1 MFTRSLS
8 YRFTRALLV
17 LALFLASAAFA
28 QDYFPHRDG
37 LSWTYSNGETQT
49 LSGPQEI
56 AGEEVMV
63 LTHVLDGN
71 VVSKDYLGYD
81 DIGVFSY
88 GTEAGGQTL
97 LYDPPLTL
105 YAGNSLQVG
114 QSWQSATNVAGI
126 EITLAAE
133 VVGMRGIRTELG
145 RFNALQVRQRTFT
158 NTGAQTTLDLYVV
171 PGIGVVRFETQDG
184 TTVDLVE
191 KNF

>member
-1 MFTRSLS
+1 MRTLLIL
-8 YRFTRALLV
+8 TLV
-17 LALFLASAAFA
+17 LTSTAFA

-49 LSGPQEI
+49 LNGPQEV

-63 LTHVLDGN
+63 LTHFLDGN
-71 VVSKDYLGYD
+71 VISKDYLGYD
-81 DIGVFSY
+81 EIGVFSY
-88 GTEAGGQTL
+88 GTQAGEQTL

-105 YAGNSLQVG
+105 YAGDSLQVG
-114 QSWQSATNVAGI
+114 QSWQSATSVAGFD
-126 EITLAAE
+126 ITLAAE
-133 VVGMRGIRTELG
+133 VVGMRGVRTPLG

-158 NTGAQTTLDLYVV
+158 NTGAQTTLDLFVV
-171 PGIGVVRFETQDG
+171 PGVGVVRFVTEDG

>member
-1 MFTRSLS
+1 MRTLLILTLLLTS
-8 YRFTRALLV
+8 TAL
-17 LALFLASAAFA
+17 A

-49 LSGPQEI
+49 LNGPQEV

-63 LTHVLDGN
+63 LTHFLDGN
-71 VVSKDYLGYD
+71 VISKDYLGYD
-81 DIGVFSY
+81 EIGVFSY
-88 GTEAGGQTL
+88 GTQAGEQTL

-114 QSWQSATNVAGI
+114 QSWQSATSVAGFD
-126 EITLAAE
+126 ITLAAE
-133 VVGMRGIRTELG
+133 VIGMRGVRTPLG

-158 NTGAQTTLDLYVV
+158 NTGAQTTLDLFVV
-171 PGIGVVRFETQDG
+171 PGVGVVRFVTEDG

>member
-1 MFTRSLS
+1 MLIRTF
-8 YRFTRALLV
+8 
-17 LALFLASAAFA
+17 ALFLLLASAAALA
-28 QDYFPHRDG
+28 QGYFPSRDG

-49 LSGPQEI
+49 LNGPVKISGEQ
-56 AGEEVMV
+56 VMI
-63 LTHVLDGN
+63 LTHLLDGD
-71 VVSKDYLGYD
+71 VISKDYLAYD

-97 LYDPPLTL
+97 LYDPALTL

-114 QSWQSATNVAGI
+114 QSWQSATSVAGFD
-126 EITLAAE
+126 ITLAAE
-133 VVGMRGIRTELG
+133 VMGMRGVRTDAG

-171 PGIGVVRFETQDG
+171 PGVGVVRFVTEDG